1 MQNLNVTLV
10 QCELAWE
17 QPEDNRAQIGE
28 IIAGVGGGTDLIVLP
43 EMFTTGF
50 SMNALAN
57 AEEPGGATE
66 QWMARLARQY
76 DCAITGS
83 IAVRA
88 GQGVYNRMLFAT
100 ADGVCYYD
108 KRHLFRMAGEDKR
121 YLPGAERVI
130 VAWRGWRILLQVCYD
145 LRFPVFSRNRED
157 YDLALYVANWPAPR
171 RHHWRQLLIARA
183 IENLACVVG
192 VNRIGSDARGLV
204 YSGDS
209 LAIAG
214 DGTLLLDRLNEN
226 GAAQVVLDG
235 AALQQYREGFPCHL
249 DADPFRLE

>member
-1 MQNLNVTLV
+1 MQNLTVTLI

-17 QPEDNRAQIGE
+17 QPEDNRRQIGA
-28 IIAGVGGGTDLIVLP
+28 IIDGLNSRTDLIVLP

-66 QWMARLARQY
+66 QWLLQVARQK
-76 DCAITGS
+76 DCAVTGS
-83 IAVRA
+83 IAVRD
-88 GQGVYNRMLFAT
+88 GEDVYNRMLFAT
-100 ADGVCYYD
+100 PTGVQYYD

-121 YLPGAERVI
+121 YQPGQKRVI
-130 VAWRGWRILLQVCYD
+130 VQWRDWRINLQVCYD

-157 YDLALYVANWPAPR
+157 YDLLLYVANWPSSR

-192 VNRIGSDARGLV
+192 VNRIGSDARGLD

-209 LAIAG
+209 LAVAA
-214 DGTLLLDRLNEN
+214 DGQILLDALNKN
-226 GAAQVVLDG
+226 GATQVVLDG
-235 AALQQYREGFPCHL
+235 GALQNYREEFPCQL
-249 DADPFRLE
+249 DADRFQLE